1 MGTLL
6 ETWIIRE
13 GTHEDYLKMQQ
24 IRKGE
29 NLESLLTDENWV
41 IRALL
46 AENRHFLDIL
56 VQDKF
61 FQNQLN

>member
-6 ETWIIRE
+6 KTWVLRE

-24 IRKGE
+24 IKKGK
-29 NLESLLTDENWV
+29 NLETLLTDENWV

-56 VQDKF
+56 VMTKIVV
-61 FQNQLN
+61 